1 MKVHIIQHD
10 FWVEPGEYTAWA
22 NRRGHEVS
30 YTKCWKYDCLPE
42 NIHADMLIILGGLQC
57 PATTPDECDYFDAAA
72 EKRLI
77 RKYIDAGKMV
87 VGVCLGAH
95 LIGEALGAAYQH
107 SPEREIGPVLA
118 KLTEAGRADPFLKD
132 IPDAFY
138 AGAWHNDMPGLTCES
153 VVLAK
158 SDGCPRQIVRYGTY
172 VYGLQTHMEF
182 THDIIAKGIQ
192 NAKESLIRQEAERFV
207 QSKEELLAF
216 DYTEMNRQLS
226 GFLDC
231 MINDYVKNRGETV
244 FG

>member
-87 VGVCLGAH
+87 VGVCLGAQ

-118 KLTEAGRADPFLKD
+118 KLTEAGRADLLFLPKAMD
-132 IPDAFY
+132 VQGKLY
-138 AGAWHNDMPGLTCES
+138 DMEPMYMVFRPTWNSPMISL
-153 VVLAK
+153 
-158 SDGCPRQIVRYGTY
+158 P
-172 VYGLQTHMEF
+172 
-182 THDIIAKGIQ
+182 KGFRMR
-192 NAKESLIRQEAERFV
+192 KKV
-207 QSKEELLAF
+207 
-216 DYTEMNRQLS
+216 
-226 GFLDC
+226 
-231 MINDYVKNRGETV
+231 
-244 FG
+244 